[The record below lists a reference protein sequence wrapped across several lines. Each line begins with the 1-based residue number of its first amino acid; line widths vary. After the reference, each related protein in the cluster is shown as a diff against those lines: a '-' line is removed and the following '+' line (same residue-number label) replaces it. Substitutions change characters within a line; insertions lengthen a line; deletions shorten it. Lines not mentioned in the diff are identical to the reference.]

1 MMMVNILTFY
11 MCSFWRWWKL
21 KTMIFLVKYDAR
33 FLGDHRG
40 RGRNVQ
46 TETPQQCLEDSG
58 PGKHADVHDPLLET
72 NTQAH
77 SHVDKDVH
85 HDNETKRHHH
95 THDF

>member
-40 RGRNVQ
+40 RDRMVVGFTTTFAISAYHHKRY
-46 TETPQQCLEDSG
+46 EFECHSWRG
-58 PGKHADVHDPLLET
+58 LLDT
-72 NTQAH
+72 LLCNKVCQ
-77 SHVDKDVH
+77 
-85 HDNETKRHHH
+85 
-95 THDF
+95 